1 MRKFL
6 MRRLAYLVVTYFV
19 FITLLFVIFR
29 IAPGDPTT
37 MYIPD
42 GMSAAERQATLER
55 YGLTKPLHEQYI
67 HYMANLLQG
76 DLGMSYRYNAP
87 VLDILWTKFWNT
99 IFLMGTAFGL
109 AYAIGSVFGAYL
121 GWMRGS
127 VREKLGMGF
136 ALVARSSPEFWIGIV
151 LLNVFVFQLGW
162 FPWGGIQRIG
172 TDAAVGFVERYFNWD
187 FVYHLVLPVLTGT
200 IYYMAQPILVMRN
213 NMISVMNSDFIEI
226 KEAEGL
232 PTYRVLYHHAAR
244 NSILPMVTLV
254 ATVIGLSIGGSLV
267 IETVFSWPGMG
278 REMVESVTYNDYPM
292 AMGTFFLMGSVVILM
307 NFLADVAYTYLDP
320 RVRYD

>member
-6 MRRLAYLVVTYFV
+6 VRRLTYLVFTWFV
-19 FITLLFVIFR
+19 FATLLFVIFR

-42 GMSAAERQATLER
+42 GMTAAERQATLER
-55 YGLTKPLHEQYI
+55 YGLTKPLHEQYF

-87 VLDILWTKFWNT
+87 VLDILATKFWNT
-99 IFLMGTAFGL
+99 IFLMGTGF
-109 AYAIGSVFGAYL
+109 AISYCLGTLFGAYL
-121 GWMRGS
+121 GWVRGT
-127 VREKLGMGF
+127 VKEKLGLIM
-136 ALVARSSPEFWIGIV
+136 ALIQRSSPEFWIGII
-151 LLNVFVFQLGW
+151 LLNIFVFQLGW
-162 FPWGGIQRIG
+162 FPWGGISAIG
-172 TDAAVGFVERYFNWD
+172 SDAPAGFFTRYFNWD
-187 FVYHLVLPVLTGT
+187 FAYHVALPVATAV
-200 IYYMAQPILVMRN
+200 IYYSAQPILVMRN
-213 NMISVMNSDFIEI
+213 NMIGVMNSDFVEI

-244 NSILPMVTLV
+244 NSILPMITLM
-254 ATVIGLSIGGSLV
+254 ATVTGLSVGGSLV

-278 REMVESVTYNDYPM
+278 LEMVESVTYNDYPM
-292 AMGTFFLMGSVVILM
+292 AMGTFLLMGSVVIVM
-307 NFLADVAYTYLDP
+307 NFLADIAYTYLDP